1 MTLTEYETIME
12 IVSLLKDI
20 KNELKQ
26 IKEMVG
32 DDK

>member
-1 MTLTEYETIME
+1 MTLKEYETIME
-12 IVSLLKDI
+12 IISLLKDI

-32 DDK
+32 K